1 MTMWK
6 VAAVVITIG
15 AAGLTAVLYAGFGA
29 FLPWREN
36 AEADRLADLVG
47 IEERQTVAE
56 VGAGGGRFSRILAE
70 RVGSHGRVLATELAG
85 DAYEALKSSVAGVSN
100 ITAVQADR
108 EKTNLPDG
116 CCDVLLLRNVYHHV
130 TDPEAFLASLKRSLQ
145 PGGRIA
151 VIDFEPGALMF
162 HGGRPADASE
172 RRPGHGVSQQA
183 AAAEFQ
189 AAGFRLEQSVS
200 DWSGPMWLSTFVRIG
215 NR

>member
-6 VAAVVITIG
+6 LVTVVIG
-15 AAGLTAVLYAGFGA
+15 VGVAGLTTVLYAGFGA
-29 FLPWREN
+29 FLPWREH
-36 AEADRLADLVG
+36 AEADRLANLVG
-47 IEERQTVAE
+47 IHEGQTVAE
-56 VGAGGGRFSRILAE
+56 VGAGGGRFSRVLAQT
-70 RVGSHGRVLATELAG
+70 VGPHGRVLASELAG
-85 DAYEALKSSVAGVSN
+85 DAYDTLKTSVAGVSN
-100 ITAVQADR
+100 ITVVQADR

-130 TDPEAFLASLKRSLQ
+130 TNPEALLESLTRSLR

-172 RRPGHGVSQQA
+172 RRSGHGVSQQA

>member
-6 VAAVVITIG
+6 LVAGVIGIG
-15 AAGLTAVLYAGFGA
+15 VAGLTAVLYAGFGA
-29 FLPWREN
+29 FLPWREH

-47 IEERQTVAE
+47 IHEGQTVAE
-56 VGAGGGRFSRILAE
+56 VGAGGGRFSRVLAE
-70 RVGSHGRVLATELAG
+70 KVGPHGRVLASELAG
-85 DAYEALKSSVAGVSN
+85 DAYDTLKTSVAGVSN
-100 ITAVQADR
+100 ITIVQADR
-108 EKTNLPDG
+108 DKTNLPDQ

-130 TDPEAFLASLKRSLQ
+130 TNPEALLESLTRSLR

-189 AAGFRLEQSVS
+189 AAGFWLERSVS

-215 NR
+215 NW